1 MTLGENRVIMS
12 NEQEEDYLLSA
23 IDSLQREFVV
33 ISCDHTI
40 IAANQFTKRKYGQD
54 IVGSKCY
61 AKLFQQRAPCHNC
74 PVSEGKKV
82 GLSEQAED
90 GNDFLNID
98 SSIMYY
104 SFEPKGLS
112 PGVIRVDF
120 DLSKLGKLE
129 RKLRRSNA
137 FLHNLI
143 MSSVDAVIAADKKGQ
158 ILIFNDAASEILGYT
173 RDEALS
179 QISIRDIYPEMVGK
193 EIMQKLRSEEYGG
206 KGKLKA
212 YQVNALSKHG
222 EIIPIRLNASII
234 YEKDTEVATIGF
246 FYDLRENMKMEKELE
261 ETRIQLFQS
270 SKMAALGKLAAGV
283 AHQINN
289 PLGGIQMFA
298 QLLLEDYD
306 LKQEAKSDIQCI
318 LDDAQRCRDTVKEL
332 LEFARRSSHKAQPT
346 DLNRALSRTMFLL
359 EKQALF
365 QDIDIR
371 YEFDPDLP
379 CVTCD
384 LQQMSNVFMNIILNA
399 ADAMNGQG
407 ELILKSCRI
416 DRDHVGL
423 IISDTGPGIP
433 EDSLPHIFDPFFTT
447 KEEGKGT
454 GLGLSVAYRIVS
466 NHGGKITA
474 QNNEEGGASFRI
486 DLPVGN
492 PQGEQEY
499 DRTE

>member
-1 MTLGENRVIMS
+1 MPEDR
-12 NEQEEDYLLSA
+12 EETYLLSA

-33 ISCDHTI
+33 ISNDHTVM
-40 IAANQFTKRKYGQD
+40 AANEFTKRKYGQD
-54 IVGSKCY
+54 VIGSKCY
-61 AKLFQQRAPCHNC
+61 VKFFQQAAPCQNC
-74 PVSEGKKV
+74 PVNEAKSCEPKK
-82 GLSEQAED
+82 EQEEEN
-90 GNDFLNID
+90 GNDFLSID
-98 SSIMYY
+98 SSFMYY
-104 SFEPKGLS
+104 SFDPKGLC
-112 PGVIRVDF
+112 PGVIRLDF

-129 RKLRRSNA
+129 KKLRRSNA

-158 ILIFNDAASEILGYT
+158 ILIFNDAASEILGYSKE
-173 RDEALS
+173 EALT
-179 QISIRDIYPEMVGK
+179 QISIRDIYPERIEK
-193 EIMQKLRSEEYGG
+193 DIMYKLRSEEHGG

-212 YQVNALSKHG
+212 YQVNAVSKYG

-234 YEKDTEVATIGF
+234 YEKEAEVATIGF
-246 FYDLRENMKMEKELE
+246 FYDLRESMKMEKELE

-298 QLLLEDYD
+298 QLLLEEYN
-306 LKQEAKSDIQCI
+306 LKEEAVSDIQCI

-332 LEFARRSSHKAQPT
+332 LEFARQSSHKAQPT

-365 QDIDIR
+365 HDITITQ
-371 YEFDPDLP
+371 EFDTNLP
-379 CVTCD
+379 YVTCD

-407 ELILKSCRI
+407 ELTLKTYHI
-416 DRDHVGL
+416 DEEYVGV
-423 IISDTGPGIP
+423 IVSDTGSGIP
-433 EDSLPHIFDPFFTT
+433 EDVLTHIFDPFFTT

-466 NHGGKITA
+466 NHGGKITV
-474 QNNEEGGASFRI
+474 QNNEDRGATFHI
-486 DLPVGN
+486 KLPIG
-492 PQGEQEY
+492 PSQGEQEN
-499 DRTE
+499 DATE